1 MSNSQEQSLN
11 ENIIFTPLTESSPD
25 FLHCEAERYC
35 VESLVSS
42 GPGAYYTNLNREQ
55 IVPFLS
61 PGEVNQISSWT
72 EDYRSSDAVL
82 EDVNGKEEVGSD
94 LQDFSGHYFPEQS
107 DTPAPC
113 LELGW
118 PEKNNWMDMGRVL
131 VYTNPP
137 AENAPPIREILRR
150 LLHGANKLIAIVTD
164 KLSDSAVI
172 GDLLCAA
179 SRGVPVYIILNQR
192 SVEENCSLQRLQ
204 HPNIRVR
211 LQGGKTFLTRDAK
224 MLVGELKDNFVF
236 VDLET
241 VMLGS
246 YSPTWSDSHLHRQ
259 IITVMSGPVV
269 ESFDRE
275 FRILYATSVPI
286 PDTLKTGML
295 ENEANALFKPVPLN
309 LNNTKVEITEFI
321 SNPPPPPTDCPLDWE
336 AMGVIQ
342 RCPESPLYSPDAG
355 EVPFQHRP
363 VLDRRHGGW
372 EYPSNEFNARVL
384 SGHQEEGKLNSMFL
398 SDFRHPE
405 YQRPRR
411 HFSPG
416 EIQMHHNEQVNS
428 SFIPRPLQMPER
440 IPYNLHSPLL
450 NAENEERYP
459 VYKPRTHRKD
469 ITSEEDV
476 GLTIRREPF
485 LRRDRVSG
493 ENKNPE
499 GNKAAHMKKPAELS
513 RSKTFSTLSDI
524 IKRVNARVSSG
535 QQKTENLTPGVSK
548 STLDLNLQRADA
560 SSNART
566 TNCDNLPLTPALAL
580 MKKRNDEVK
589 SGLLRSMPSVFAPS
603 FRSSGFGL
611 QRETWRS
618 NFRSHRNEEEH

>member
-11 ENIIFTPLTESSPD
+11 ENTIFSPLTESSPD

-42 GPGAYYTNLNREQ
+42 GPGEFYTKLNREQ
-55 IVPFLS
+55 IGHFLS
-61 PGEVNQISSWT
+61 PGEVDQISSWV

-82 EDVNGKEEVGSD
+82 EDINGKEEVGSD
-94 LQDFSGHYFPEQS
+94 AQDFSGQYFPVQS

-118 PEKNNWMDMGRVL
+118 PEKSNWMDMGQVH

-137 AENAPPIREILRR
+137 QENAPPIREILRR
-150 LLHGANKLIAIVTD
+150 LLHGANKLIAMVTD

-172 GDLLCAA
+172 GDLLSTAA
-179 SRGVPVYIILNQR
+179 RGVPVYIILNQR
-192 SVEENCSLQRLQ
+192 SVEKNCSSHQLQ

-211 LQGGKTFLTRDAK
+211 VLGGKKFLTRDAK
-224 MLVGELKDNFVF
+224 MVVGELKDSFVL
-236 VDLET
+236 VDLDT

-246 YSPTWSDSHLHRQ
+246 YSPTWNDTHLHRQ
-259 IITVMSGPVV
+259 IVTVMSGPVV

-275 FRILYATSVPI
+275 FRILYAASLPI
-286 PDTLKTGML
+286 PDMLKT
-295 ENEANALFKPVPLN
+295 EKPAYEPNALYKSVSLN
-309 LNNTKVEITEFI
+309 LNNAKVELTEFI
-321 SNPPPPPTDCPLDWE
+321 SSPSPSPTNCPLDWE

-342 RCPESPLYSPDAG
+342 RFPESTVYSPDAG
-355 EVPFQHRP
+355 DLPFHHRP
-363 VLDRRHGGW
+363 VLDRHHGGW
-372 EYPSNEFNARVL
+372 EFPSNEFNVRFL

-405 YQRPRR
+405 YQRSRR
-411 HFSPG
+411 YLFPG
-416 EIQMHHNEQVNS
+416 EIQMHCNEAVNS
-428 SFIPRPLQMPER
+428 SFIPRPIQMPER
-440 IPYNLHSPLL
+440 ITYNLHSSPLIT
-450 NAENEERYP
+450 ENEERYP
-459 VYKPRTHRKD
+459 VYKPCIHRKE
-469 ITSEEDV
+469 ITSEQEV
-476 GLTIRREPF
+476 RREPF

-493 ENKNPE
+493 ENMNPE
-499 GNKAAHMKKPAELS
+499 GTKPANLKPAELS

-535 QQKTENLTPGVSK
+535 QQKTENPAPGVSK
-548 STLDLNLQRADA
+548 STLELSIQRSDA
-560 SSNART
+560 LSNART

-589 SGLLRSMPSVFAPS
+589 SGLLRSMPSVFVPS
-603 FRSSGFGL
+603 FRSSGFSL
-611 QRETWRS
+611 QRETWRTR
-618 NFRSHRNEEEH
+618 FRDHKNEEEH